1 MSADTRKISMTD
13 RSRNLLDNF
22 FHLGIWLS
30 YDHVLEITRNICEN
44 LCLSKKVIFSVLL
57 KNNIDV
63 NNR

>member
-1 MSADTRKISMTD
+1 MSADIRKIYMTD

-30 YDHVLEITRNICEN
+30 YDHVLEITKNICEN

-57 KNNIDV
+57 KNNIEV
-63 NNR
+63 NKR